1 MAVALSVLTRSGG
14 ATHWQSWD
22 APPPGRSQRFGRH
35 ELVQAMWRLFGTTPG
50 ALLNPHAPLM
60 QELNHPNRVLLDL
73 LFDPREALTLVAN
86 HRLPGPGSRD
96 SAKVSI
102 DSPDWIWSAEPL
114 SAIRSTKLAEYN
126 PVNTLNQ
133 QNGIGCAWPAD
144 DAAQAIDE
152 PQEVYAVP
160 RSRCVNLVAVP
171 ERDPLCRLNNKA
183 CAGTGEGTA
192 RAITKPRLLAPAFAG
207 DPGYLVLPGTIEAL
221 VAQATRNGNP
231 LPRARDLSLMVS
243 WCAANGTGNLDANRL
258 IQLLGPPS
266 MRLLTSTS

>member
-1 MAVALSVLTRSGG
+1 M
-14 ATHWQSWD
+14 
-22 APPPGRSQRFGRH
+22 
-35 ELVQAMWRLFGTTPG
+35 
-50 ALLNPHAPLM
+50 
-60 QELNHPNRVLLDL
+60 DL
-73 LFDPREALTLVAN
+73 LFDPREALTLVAD

-96 SAKVSI
+96 SAKLGI
-102 DSPDWIWSAEPL
+102 DAPDWVWSAEPL
-114 SAIRSTKLAEYN
+114 SAIRATTLAEYN

-144 DAAQAIDE
+144 DAQAIGE

-160 RSRCVNLVAVP
+160 RSRCVNLVTVP
-171 ERDPLCRLNNKA
+171 GRDPQCRLNSKA

-192 RAITKPRLLAPAFAG
+192 RTSTKPRLLAPAFAG

-221 VAQATRNGNP
+221 VAQATRNGAP
-231 LPRARDLSLMVS
+231 LPRARNLSLVVS

-266 MRLLTSTS
+266 LRLLTSPS